1 MADPQQV
8 LAQRVHDAIVAS
20 FGQEFGDADPLIRSS
35 SFADFQANVALPL
48 GKRLGRAPRQV
59 AGELV
64 ARLDVTDMCAAPEVS
79 GPGFINFTL
88 RDDWIAAQ
96 ASQMLSDRRLGLAPT
111 ASPQTVVVEY
121 SSPNVAKEMHVGHLR
136 TTIVGDAIARVLEFA
151 GHRVIRDNHVG
162 DWGTPFGMLIEHL
175 LDVGEDSAEAAL
187 LMTDPNAFYQ
197 AARRKFDTE
206 PEFTERARSRLVRL
220 QAGDP
225 DTMVIWQ
232 RLVDI
237 SREYLHQVYTR
248 LGVSLTDD
256 DIRGES
262 FYNDML
268 ADTVSVLEK
277 QGIAVESE
285 GALCA
290 FPAGFTGREGR
301 PLPLII
307 RKSDGGYNYATT
319 DLAAVRYR
327 VDQLRCDRSV
337 YVVGS
342 EQALHFQMV
351 FAVARQAG
359 WIPESVSFEHAQI
372 GMVLGQDGNRLK
384 TREGETP
391 KLSDLLQEGVDRAR
405 GILDELDAAARFG
418 EAELDVVAEAVGIG
432 AVKYADLSTARES
445 AYLFDWD
452 RMISFRG
459 NTGPYLQYATAR
471 IRSIFRRAAEARTA
485 ESGTAE
491 SGTGEA
497 GTAGSG
503 AGDAEAAARGAGVA
517 ITAGPERALALRL
530 LSFGA
535 VVTQL
540 GETAEPHRL
549 CAYLFDVASLFTTF
563 YEECPV
569 LKAEP
574 ESLRVSRLAL
584 CALTLDVLT
593 KGLELLGVP
602 IPERM

>member
-20 FGQEFGDADPLIRSS
+20 FGPDYGDADPLIRPS

-48 GKRLGRAPRQV
+48 GKRLRRPPREV
-59 AGELV
+59 AAELA
-64 ARLDVTDMCAAPEVS
+64 ARLDVADICADPEVS
-79 GPGFINFTL
+79 GPGFINLTL

-96 ASQMLSDRRLGLAPT
+96 ASQMLGDPRLGLELT
-111 ASPQTVVVEY
+111 EHPQTVVVEY

-136 TTIVGDAIARVLEFA
+136 TTIVGDAIASVLEFA

-175 LDVGEDSAEAAL
+175 LDVGEESADAEL
-187 LMTDPNAFYQ
+187 LTTDPNAFYQ
-197 AARRKFDTE
+197 AARYKFDND
-206 PEFTERARSRLVRL
+206 PAFTERARSRLVRL
-220 QAGDP
+220 QAGDQ
-225 DTMVIWQ
+225 DTLVIWQ

-237 SREYLHQVYTR
+237 SRGYLHQVYTR
-248 LGVSLTDD
+248 LRVSLTDD

-262 FYNDML
+262 FYNDLL
-268 ADTVSVLEK
+268 ADTVAILVEK
-277 QGIAVESE
+277 GIATMSD

-290 FPAGFTGREGR
+290 FPAGFTGREGK

-319 DLAAVRYR
+319 DLAAIRYR
-327 VDQLRCDRSV
+327 VDKLSVDRSV

-359 WIPESVSFEHAQI
+359 WIPDGVRFEHAQI
-372 GMVLGQDGNRLK
+372 GMVLGEDGGRLK

-391 KLSDLLQEGVDRAR
+391 KLSGLLDEGVDRAR
-405 GILDELDAAARFG
+405 AILDEVDAASRFG
-418 EAELDVVAEAVGIG
+418 PAELDAVAEAVGIG
-432 AVKYADLSTARES
+432 AVKYADLSTGRES

-471 IRSIFRRAAEARTA
+471 IRSIFRRADAGAAGVAGAQE
-485 ESGTAE
+485 
-491 SGTGEA
+491 GELA
-497 GTAGSG
+497 GA
-503 AGDAEAAARGAGVA
+503 AEAAARAVGV
-517 ITAGPERALALRL
+517 TLRL

-535 VVTQL
+535 MVTQL
-540 GETAEPHRL
+540 GETTEPHRL
-549 CAYLFDVASLFTTF
+549 CAYLFDVASLFTAF

-569 LKAEP
+569 LKAES

-584 CALTLDVLT
+584 CALTLDVLAL
-593 KGLELLGVP
+593 GLGLLGVP
-602 IPERM
+602 VPERM

>member
-8 LAQRVHDAIVAS
+8 LAQRVLDAIVAS
-20 FGQEFGDADPLIRSS
+20 FGPEYGDADPLIRPS
-35 SFADFQANVALPL
+35 SFADLQANVALPL
-48 GKRLGRAPRQV
+48 GKRLRRAPRDV

-64 ARLDVTDMCAAPEVS
+64 ARLDVADMCAAPEVS

-96 ASQMLSDRRLGLAPT
+96 ASQMLSDPRLGLAPV
-111 ASPQTVVVEY
+111 ANPQTVVVEY

-175 LDVGEDSAEAAL
+175 LDVGADSAEAAL
-187 LMTDPNAFYQ
+187 LTTDPNAFYQ
-197 AARRKFDTE
+197 AARRKFEHE
-206 PEFTERARSRLVRL
+206 PAFTERARSRLVRL

-225 DTMVIWQ
+225 DTLAIWQ

-248 LGVSLTDD
+248 LDVSLTDA

-268 ADTVSVLEK
+268 ADTVSALVDS
-277 QGIAVESE
+277 GIATESE

-327 VDQLRCDRSV
+327 VDKLSCDRSV

-342 EQALHFQMV
+342 EQALHFQMI

-359 WIPESVSFEHAQI
+359 WIPEGVRFEHAQI

-391 KLSDLLQEGVDRAR
+391 KLSGLLQEGVDRAR
-405 GILDELDAAARFG
+405 GILDELDAAARFDA
-418 EAELDVVAEAVGIG
+418 AELDAVAEAVGIG

-471 IRSIFRRAAEARTA
+471 IRSIFRRAADAA
-485 ESGTAE
+485 A
-491 SGTGEA
+491 A
-497 GTAGSG
+497 D
-503 AGDAEAAARGAGVA
+503 AGDARAEIAETADPEAAARRSGVV
-517 ITAGPERALALRL
+517 ITAGPERALTLRL

-535 VVTQL
+535 MVTQL

-569 LKAEP
+569 LKAQTEA
-574 ESLRVSRLAL
+574 LRVSRLAL
-584 CALTLDVLT
+584 CALALDVLT
-593 KGLELLGVP
+593 MGLDLLGVP
-602 IPERM
+602 VPERM

>member
-1 MADPQQV
+1 MADPQHV

-20 FGQEFGDADPLIRSS
+20 FGQEHGDADPLIRSS

-48 GKRLGRAPRQV
+48 GKRLGRPPRQV

-187 LMTDPNAFYQ
+187 LTTDPNAFYQ

-225 DTMVIWQ
+225 DTLVIWQ

-237 SREYLHQVYTR
+237 SREYLHQVYAR

-277 QGIAVESE
+277 QGIAIESE

-290 FPAGFTGREGR
+290 FPAGFTGREDR

-327 VDQLRCDRSV
+327 VDQLSCDRSV

-359 WIPESVSFEHAQI
+359 WIPEGVSFEHAQI

-471 IRSIFRRAAEARTA
+471 IRSIFRRAAGV
-485 ESGTAE
+485 GTA
-491 SGTGEA
+491 EA

-503 AGDAEAAARGAGVA
+503 AGDAEAAARGTGVA

>member
-1 MADPQQV
+1 M
-8 LAQRVHDAIVAS
+8 HDAIVAS
-20 FGQEFGDADPLIRSS
+20 FGPEYGDADPLIRPS

-48 GKRLGRAPRQV
+48 GKRLGRPPRQV
-59 AGELV
+59 ASELT
-64 ARLDVTDMCAAPEVS
+64 ARLHVTDMCAEPEVS

-96 ASQMLSDRRLGLAPT
+96 ASQMLSDPRLGLAL
-111 ASPQTVVVEY
+111 AAIPQTVVVEY

-175 LDVGEDSAEAAL
+175 LDVGADSAEAEL
-187 LMTDPNAFYQ
+187 LTTDPNAFYR
-197 AARRKFDTE
+197 AARRKFDTD
-206 PEFTERARSRLVRL
+206 PAFTERARSRLVRL

-225 DTMVIWQ
+225 DTLAIWQ

-237 SREYLHQVYTR
+237 SRGYLHQVYAR

-262 FYNDML
+262 FYNDLL
-268 ADTVSVLEK
+268 ADTVGELEER
-277 QGIAVESE
+277 GIATQSE

-307 RKSDGGYNYATT
+307 RKSDGGCNYAST

-327 VDQLRCDRSV
+327 VDKLSADRSI

-351 FAVARQAG
+351 FAVAREAG
-359 WIPESVSFEHAQI
+359 WIPDGASFEHAQV
-372 GMVLGQDGNRLK
+372 GMVLGQDGNRIR

-391 KLSDLLQEGVDRAR
+391 KLSGLLQEGVGRAR
-405 GILDELDAAARFG
+405 GILDELDAASRFE
-418 EAELDVVAEAVGIG
+418 EAELAAVAEAVGIG

-471 IRSIFRRAAEARTA
+471 IRSIFRRADA
-485 ESGTAE
+485 GT
-491 SGTGEA
+491 EA
-497 GTAGSG
+497 GTAG
-503 AGDAEAAARGAGVA
+503 AEAAARAAGVA

-530 LSFGA
+530 LGFGTM
-535 VVTQL
+535 VTQM

-549 CAYLFDVASLFTTF
+549 CAYLFEVASLFTTF

-574 ESLRVSRLAL
+574 QSLRVSRLAL

-593 KGLELLGVP
+593 KGLALLGVP
-602 IPERM
+602 VPERM